1 MMSTG
6 MSSILED
13 LQLKPSAARAHAIK
27 NCLSTITMMCALIER
42 RQAIASP
49 RLWKSL
55 NSASRRLQ
63 ELLAEQ
69 LTSEVA
75 DLVATALPAQDWCSV
90 DELTATAAE
99 RLWARAES
107 AEVSLEISC
116 GGGELRCDEDSLTE
130 ALVNLTANAVEASP
144 RGGTVS
150 VQTRETAAGDQV
162 WIVKDSGGGF
172 LLGQEAATEFRP
184 WTTKAGGWGLGFG
197 LARVAIARQGGVIGI
212 ATEPGVGTTITIWL
226 PREGRASVE
235 ASASDDLQSNRTG
248 SA

>member
-6 MSSILED
+6 ISSILER

-27 NCLSTITMMCALIER
+27 NCLSTITMMCTLIER

-55 NSASRRLQ
+55 SSASRRLQ

-75 DLVATALPAQDWCSV
+75 DLVATSLSTQDWCSV
-90 DELTATAAE
+90 EDLLASAVEG
-99 RLWARAES
+99 LWARAES
-107 AEVSLEISC
+107 AEVSLAISC

-130 ALVNLTANAVEASP
+130 ALVNLTANAIEASP
-144 RGGTVS
+144 RGATVT
-150 VQTRETAAGDQV
+150 VETRQTGAGDQV
-162 WIVKDSGGGF
+162 WIVKDSGAGL
-172 LLGQEAATEFRP
+172 LLGQKAAPQIRP

-197 LARVAIARQGGVIGI
+197 LARIAIARQGGVIGI
-212 ATEPGVGTTITIWL
+212 ATEAGVGTTITIWL
-226 PREGRASVE
+226 PREMRAPVE
-235 ASASDDLQSNRTG
+235 AAASDDLQSNRTG